1 MYKIK
6 RGNDMKYDVHDFYCL
21 KCGKK
26 GIPLSRKHGFQ
37 HERFHRKKL
46 YCIFCGEEVNHIE
59 CKSYEDVEIFKE
71 NFEKGVYQDEA
82 QDSLSYVRTSR
93 IRKDDLRKEGNGTG
107 NDLQVCTCVKR

>member
-6 RGNDMKYDVHDFYCL
+6 KGNDMKYDVHDFYCL

-59 CKSYEDVEIFKE
+59 CKSAEDVEIFKE

-82 QDSLSYVRTSR
+82 EESISYLRTSW
-93 IRKDDLRKEGNGTG
+93 IREDDLDKKANRNGELSMHTY
-107 NDLQVCTCVKR
+107 LS